1 MTTTAQQRSAAA
13 LTPWPLLSPLRLLLL
28 GGMLLC
34 VSSLAP
40 PVSGEYVG
48 AASPSGARCRIF
60 VHATHVQTRFV
71 LVESYADQDGVEI
84 FDDFPVVEPAL
95 SVIPLEDVYK
105 KLRPSFLKIQEFLL
119 AREKPLVVEPRH
131 CHTHLVTSGPSM
143 RALEKTQL
151 DAIYARIHQDTIEDA
166 QFPFLLARDDLRTI
180 PAELQSYFLII
191 GTNFLDGKIV
201 GALSPGKEEL
211 YGLLSFNAYSAEM
224 VFDNLERWRRTK
236 RQKQTHIPLNI
247 SDFFSREYAGH
258 GRNAISDAVSKE
270 LREIQVGSDVL
281 QHPCFFKGYV
291 GEEDPGKTEADKML
305 TKGMG
310 NAQKCIKH
318 IQTHVDK
325 GNAACP
331 EGSFCALNGLAQP
344 KSLGSFYGAGLF
356 RTVVVYTNK
365 VLQMRQAE
373 DTNVKA
379 LELPTPTLAAL
390 RVAADTLCALPYSYV
405 QGSKVAYGD
414 QKDGEKTACLDL
426 CYAIVLLKQFGIAED
441 LERVHFV
448 SQYEKSPVSTMK
460 KSSTPEEQVTWL
472 TGAFLYL
479 EALHQRKAF
488 AVEAEILAV
497 QVDEGVP
504 IGFNLSMLLFVVA
517 VGFLYWTTGARRSS
531 SLLRKK
537 SGYQRVVNGV
547 SGKAKQQHE
556 HSTQAILFIDDA
568 SE

>member
-1 MTTTAQQRSAAA
+1 MATAQQRSAAA
-13 LTPWPLLSPLRLLLL
+13 RKPWPLLLPLRLLFL
-28 GGMLLC
+28 GIVLLC

-40 PVSGEYVG
+40 PASAEYVG
-48 AASPSGARCRIF
+48 AASLSGARCRIF
-60 VHATHVQTRFV
+60 VHATHAQTRFV

-84 FDDFPVVEPAL
+84 FDGFPVVEPGL
-95 SVIPLEDVYK
+95 SAIPLEDVYK
-105 KLRPSFLKIQEFLL
+105 KLRSSFLKIQEFLL
-119 AREKPLVVEPRH
+119 AREKPLAIEPRH
-131 CHTHLVTSGPSM
+131 CHTHLVTSGPAM

-180 PAELQSYFLII
+180 PADLQSYFLII
-191 GTNFLDGKIV
+191 GVNFLDGKV
-201 GALSPGKEEL
+201 AAALSPGKEEL
-211 YGLLSFNAYSAEM
+211 FGLFTFNEYSAEM
-224 VFDNLERWRRTK
+224 VFDSLERWRRTK
-236 RQKQTHIPLNI
+236 RQKQTHISLNI

-258 GRNAISDAVSKE
+258 GRNAISEAVNKE

-291 GEEDPGKTEADKML
+291 GEDPGKQSQMPI
-305 TKGMG
+305 KGTG
-310 NAQKCIKH
+310 NAQKCIKQ
-318 IQTHVDK
+318 IQMNVNKD
-325 GNAACP
+325 NAACP
-331 EGSFCALNGLAQP
+331 EGNFCALNGLAQP
-344 KSLGSFYGAGLF
+344 KPLGTFYGAGLF

-365 VLQMRQAE
+365 VLQMRQSE
-373 DTNVKA
+373 DMTVQS

-405 QGSKVAYGD
+405 QSSKVAYGE

-448 SQYEKSPVSTMK
+448 SQYERSPM
-460 KSSTPEEQVTWL
+460 SSVKLNAPEEQATWL

-479 EALHQRKAF
+479 EAIQQRKAF

-517 VGFLYWTTGARRSS
+517 VGFLFWTTGARRSS
-531 SLLRKK
+531 SLRKK

-547 SGKAKQQHE
+547 SGKAKQQQ